1 MNINTVFNAISLSS
15 IYSSYGPPQ
24 QRDKESRRLLKFRFW
39 LLSHDEKQAAEIAE
53 LKTLVA
59 DAELNALLDQEKIA
73 RLQAQVAELNAET
86 NNIKYAAH
94 MPDDY
99 QYSLPTWIN
108 CNLYACYIGAAI
120 SPYLQELIESGKL
133 RFPDSPAEK
142 ENIRLQA
149 QVALLQAQLQNLIYA
164 ED

>member
-1 MNINTVFNAISLSS
+1 MKFETMLNALCLVKRKQSPNWTTSSLTRKSIVFYA
-15 IYSSYGPPQ
+15 
-24 QRDKESRRLLKFRFW
+24 RLLRR
-39 LLSHDEKQAAEIAE
+39 DEKQVAEIAE
-53 LKTLVA
+53 LSALVA